1 MSTRLDHTYHLTLKN
16 GHTVIV
22 QVRRRRDVSTEQK
35 CRQSKRV
42 PVLRKWQV
50 MDDHAPFSRS
60 VEHDGRLFLPRS
72 GGAS

>member
-1 MSTRLDHTYHLTLKN
+1 MSTRLDHTYRLTLKN

-42 PVLRKWQV
+42 PALRKWQV
-50 MDDHAPFSRS
+50 IDDHALFSRS
-60 VEHDGRLFLPRS
+60 VKCDGRLSLPQS

>member
-35 CRQSKRV
+35 RRRSKHV

-50 MDDHAPFSRS
+50 TDDHVPFSRS
-60 VEHDGRLFLPRS
+60 VESDGRLSLPQS